1 MRLPALIACGACA
14 LLVSLPA
21 AAQDKGKEKSTSPAA
36 GAGGTAGAGST
47 SAARGSVPVQQGQT
61 REQRFQELDKN
72 RDGSISRGEAQ
83 ASPPLLAIFIETDTN
98 SDGTIN
104 ITEWQ
109 VVPLT
114 DPGGAPVK

>member
-21 AAQDKGKEKSTSPAA
+21 VGQDKEKGKSASPAA
-36 GAGGTAGAGST
+36 GAGGAASPGGS

-61 REQRFQELDKN
+61 RQQRFEELDKN
-72 RDGSISRGEAQ
+72 RDGGISRNEAQ
-83 ASPPLLAIFIETDTN
+83 ATPPLLAIFVEADAN
-98 SDGTIN
+98 GDGTIT

-109 VVPLT
+109 VVPLAE
-114 DPGGAPVK
+114 PGGAPVK

>member
-21 AAQDKGKEKSTSPAA
+21 AAQDKEKEKSASPAA
-36 GAGGTAGAGST
+36 GAGGTASGGGS
-47 SAARGSVPVQQGQT
+47 SAARGSVPVQKGQT
-61 REQRFQELDKN
+61 RQQRFEEIDKN
-72 RDGSISRGEAQ
+72 RDGSISRSEAQ
-83 ASPPLLAIFIETDTN
+83 ASPPLVAIFVDTDAN
-98 SDGTIN
+98 GDGTMT

-114 DPGGAPVK
+114 EPDGAPVK

>member
-1 MRLPALIACGACA
+1 MRLPALITCGACA

-21 AAQDKGKEKSTSPAA
+21 AAQDKEKEKSASPAA
-36 GAGGTAGAGST
+36 GAGGAPSAGGS

-61 REQRFQELDKN
+61 RQQRFEELDKN
-72 RDGSISRGEAQ
+72 RDGSISRSEAQ
-83 ASPPLLAIFIETDTN
+83 ATPPLVAIFVETDAN
-98 SDGTIN
+98 GDGTIS

-114 DPGGAPVK
+114 EPGGAPVK

>member
-1 MRLPALIACGACA
+1 MRIPAIIACGACA

-21 AAQDKGKEKSTSPAA
+21 AGQDKEKKSDSSAAGASGQA
-36 GAGGTAGAGST
+36 GAGGS
-47 SAARGSVPVQQGQT
+47 SAARSVPVQQGQT

-72 RDGSISRGEAQ
+72 RDNGISRSEAQ
-83 ASPPLLAIFIETDTN
+83 ASPPVMAIFVETDAN
-98 SDGTIN
+98 GDGTIS

-114 DPGGAPVK
+114 QPDGAPAK